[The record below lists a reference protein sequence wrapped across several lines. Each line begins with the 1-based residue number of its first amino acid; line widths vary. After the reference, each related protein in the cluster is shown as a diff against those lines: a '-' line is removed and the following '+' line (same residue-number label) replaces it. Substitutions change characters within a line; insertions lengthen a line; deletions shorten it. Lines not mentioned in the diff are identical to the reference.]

1 MSQLDAVLKRI
12 DADLDASLD
21 RLFALLR
28 IQSVSTD
35 PAYKDSCRA
44 AAEFVAA
51 DLNSI
56 GFAAEVR
63 PTAGHPIV
71 VGKSG
76 NGKANGKPA
85 RPVLWSLRRAAGR
98 SAQSSGPI
106 RRSSRGSRRCPTA
119 EKSLLPAAPATIK
132 GRP

>member
-1 MSQLDAVLKRI
+1 MSELDAVLDRI
-12 DADLDASLD
+12 DRDLDKSLE

-35 PAYKDSCRA
+35 PAYKQHCRA

-51 DLNSI
+51 DLASI

-71 VGKSG
+71 VGKSRNGAAAG
-76 NGKANGKPA
+76 NGPQRAVL
-85 RPVLWSLRRAAGR
+85 RPLRRATG
-98 SAQSSGPI
+98 
-106 RRSSRGSRRCPTA
+106 
-119 EKSLLPAAPATIK
+119 
-132 GRP
+132 

>member
-1 MSQLDAVLKRI
+1 MSEPDHPNPFTRSVQLETSMSQIQAVLERI
-12 DADLDASLD
+12 DRDLDASLD

-35 PAYKDSCRA
+35 PAYKESCRA
-44 AAEFVAA
+44 AAEYVVA

-63 PTAGHPIV
+63 ATAGHPIV

-76 NGKANGKPA
+76 NGKA
-85 RPVLWSLRRAAGR
+85 
-98 SAQSSGPI
+98 SG
-106 RRSSRGSRRCPTA
+106 
-119 EKSLLPAAPATIK
+119 
-132 GRP
+132 